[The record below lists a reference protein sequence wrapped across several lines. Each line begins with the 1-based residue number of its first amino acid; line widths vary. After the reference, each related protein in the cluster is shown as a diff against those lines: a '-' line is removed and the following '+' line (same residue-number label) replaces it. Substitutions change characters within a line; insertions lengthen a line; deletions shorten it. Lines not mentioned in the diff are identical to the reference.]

1 MAIIVKLLMS
11 WDIKPGQEAAY
22 FEFIVKE
29 WAPGVMKLGL
39 QPTEAWYT
47 VFGDGPQILTGGITE
62 DFESMREILESEE
75 WRNLQEKLYAFV
87 TNFQQKVVPATG
99 RFQL

>member
-22 FEFIVKE
+22 FEFIVRE
-29 WAPGVMKLGL
+29 WAPGVVKLGF

-62 DFESMREILESEE
+62 DLETMREILESED
-75 WRNLQEKLYAFV
+75 WHNLQEKLYAFV